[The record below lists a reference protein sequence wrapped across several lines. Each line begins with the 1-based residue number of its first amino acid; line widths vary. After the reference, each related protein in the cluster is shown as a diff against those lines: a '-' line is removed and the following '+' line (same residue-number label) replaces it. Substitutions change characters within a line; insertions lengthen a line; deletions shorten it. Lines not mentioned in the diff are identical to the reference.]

1 MRNIN
6 RGDIY
11 YVAAS
16 YSIGSEQRAGRPAV
30 IVSNDRNNRSSNT
43 VEVVYFTTK
52 DKPDL
57 PTHVTIYATGTPSTA
72 LCEQVHTVD
81 KQRLGNFCGTCT
93 KQELQAVDIALLIS
107 LGLDFGESRER
118 VEETT
123 TEEVTET
130 FEEYEETEESKED
143 TEGAA
148 GTVELIETRAKLDMM
163 QELYRDLLDK
173 TVGVAVK

>member
-1 MRNIN
+1 MRGFN
-6 RGDIY
+6 RGDVY
-11 YVAAS
+11 YVEATYAV
-16 YSIGSEQRAGRPAV
+16 GSEQRAGRPAV

-57 PTHVTIYATGTPSTA
+57 PTHVTVNATGIPSTA

-107 LGLDFGESRER
+107 LGLDYGSSYER
-118 VEETT
+118 TEEETT
-123 TEEVTET
+123 TEEVTEVS
-130 FEEYEETEESKED
+130 EEVEVDEEQ
-143 TEGAA
+143 AA
-148 GTVELIETRAKLDMM
+148 GTVELIEAKANLSMM
-163 QELYRDLLDK
+163 QKLYADLLDR
-173 TVGVAVK
+173 VVAGGGGN